1 MANKLFS
8 RAMGSGPDLV
18 MLHGWGMSSVIWL
31 EFAEE
36 LSKNY
41 RVTCFDLPGHG
52 FSAPIE
58 PFKLDNIA
66 ETLLAQAPEK
76 ACWLGWSLGAMVA
89 LKVTEKAPQ
98 QVSKL
103 TLLAGTAKFLGSENW
118 PGMQPEILDGFINAL
133 LKDHHKT
140 LLRFL
145 VLQGKG
151 DVLKALRKRVS
162 ETPEPDDKTLEA
174 GLDILKG
181 SDLRA
186 VLAEVN
192 CPLQF
197 LMGSEDAVVPVA
209 LGAAMQAL
217 QPSAQLDVIEG
228 ASHLPF
234 LSHPD
239 EAVRLLD
246 KFLRSDG

>member
-8 RAMGSGPDLV
+8 RVMGNGPDLV
-18 MLHGWGMSSVIWL
+18 MVHGWGMSSAVWL
-31 EFAEE
+31 EFAEA

-52 FSAPIE
+52 FSSPIDS
-58 PFKLDNIA
+58 FNLDSIA
-66 ETLLAQAPEK
+66 ETLLAQAPER

-89 LKVTEKAPQ
+89 LKVTKKAPQ
-98 QVSKL
+98 RVSKL
-103 TLLAGTAKFLGSENW
+103 ALLAGTAKFISSENW
-118 PGMQPEILDGFINAL
+118 PGMEPEILDSFISAL
-133 LKDHHKT
+133 LKDHYKT

-151 DVLKALRKRVS
+151 DVLKALRKRVA

-174 GLDILKG
+174 GLAILKG
-181 SDLRA
+181 ADLRTI
-186 VLAEVN
+186 LAKIN
-192 CPLQF
+192 CPVQF
-197 LMGSEDAVVPVA
+197 LMGSEDAVVPAA
-209 LGAAMQAL
+209 LGEAMQTI

-234 LSHPD
+234 LSHSD
-239 EAVRLLD
+239 ETVMLLS
-246 KFLRSDG
+246 KFLHSDG